1 MKLIKHGILLMLAL
15 CIFMLGANVIL
26 VQAIGDDE
34 IKAVSGANQIENY
47 DLKRV
52 LKIKNENEKDENN
65 YILHYEHKKTG
76 AQLICF
82 INLDY
87 DNLEIAYR
95 VPPEN
100 DNGIPH
106 ALEHCCF
113 DDMVIQPED
122 SIDVDFEAYTGKFG
136 LLFRTCFLNG
146 NFENL
151 NFLINSLKNNKIL
164 SNENIF
170 KKQVFNQIKSN
181 DGTILNRGRMFIE
194 MMQNDKYMHSVH
206 ADKIYNY
213 EIINH
218 GNKLKFE
225 PGGIPENIPN
235 CSYNDICDAYNKY
248 IHPSNSLIVIRS
260 KQFKDVMANLD
271 KDFLNYYD
279 KKNIDVDYKLP
290 QNNNGEFFQ
299 QYNVGGLKNIFSENY
314 DYCGVAIYPLKGVKN
329 NKISTFK
336 NLCNEINSKQFQNK
350 LIDMGYNE
358 LKAELCESIGC
369 LCLRVAVAG
378 NDVKNFDKDI
388 LNKNFERILK
398 DAINSYDNSYDSEK
412 TGFKNIAVDIFM
424 ASYVICG
431 DPFGDRFFTIK
442 DNEIIDCEED
452 PGIDKNLCLEVLK
465 PEKTV
470 LLKNDK
476 ITIYSE
482 NMDCRYQISFANN
495 DKEMIRLAMRILN
508 RGFVSKEL
516 QREGSVYRNMYTKSE
531 AHDERCCCFYSDEMV
546 AFDNITDF
554 FKNHF
559 NEKVKN
565 FVVSD
570 KLFNLVRKNI
580 ISNACYLEAVC
591 PPEYYGT
598 ESVVK
603 EEVFDKEYSLRN
615 PETKRDI
622 SQISKQE
629 IQDFIRTA
637 KFIGYAIVK

>member
-1 MKLIKHGILLMLAL
+1 MGE
-15 CIFMLGANVIL
+15 
-26 VQAIGDDE
+26 DE
-34 IKAVSGANQIENY
+34 IKAVSAANQVENY
-47 DLKRV
+47 NLKRV
-52 LKIKNENEKDENN
+52 LKIKNDKTKDENN

-76 AQLICF
+76 AQIICF

-87 DNLEIAYR
+87 DNLEITYR
-95 VPPEN
+95 VPSEN

-113 DDMVIQPED
+113 DSIMIQPED
-122 SIDVDFEAYTGKFG
+122 SVDVDFEAYTSKCG

-151 NFLINSLKNNKIL
+151 NFFIDSLKNNKIL

-181 DGTILNRGRMFIE
+181 DGTLLNRGRMFIE
-194 MMQNDKYMHSVH
+194 MMQSNQFTHSVH
-206 ADKIYNY
+206 MDKIYNY
-213 EIINH
+213 EIINQD
-218 GNKLKFE
+218 NKLKFE

-235 CSYNDICDAYNKY
+235 CSYNDVCDAYNKY

-260 KQFKDVMANLD
+260 TCFKDVMANLD
-271 KDFLNYYD
+271 KNFLNHYD

-290 QNNNGEFFQ
+290 KSDNCEFFQ
-299 QYNVGGLKNIFSENY
+299 QYNVGGLKSVFSENY
-314 DYCGVAIYPLKGVKN
+314 GYCGVAIYPLKGVKN

-336 NLCNEINSKQFQNK
+336 NLCNEINSKQFQSK
-350 LIDMGYNE
+350 LIDMGYSE
-358 LKAELCESIGC
+358 FKAEICESIEC
-369 LCLRVAVAG
+369 PCLRIAVGG
-378 NDVKNFDKDI
+378 NDVQNFDKDI
-388 LNKNFERILK
+388 LNKNFEKILK
-398 DAINSYDNSYDSEK
+398 DAINNYDNSYDSEK
-412 TGFKNIAVDIFM
+412 KNFKNIDVHIFM
-424 ASYVICG
+424 ATYIFCG

-442 DNEIIDCEED
+442 DNEIIDCEQN

-465 PEKTV
+465 PEKVV

-476 ITIYSE
+476 ITKNLE
-482 NMDCRYQISFANN
+482 NMDCRYQISFADN
-495 DKEMIRLAMRILN
+495 DKEMTRLAMRILN
-508 RGFVSKEL
+508 RGLISKEL
-516 QREGSVYRNMYTKSE
+516 QREGSIYRNMYTKSE

-546 AFDNITDF
+546 AFDNTTDF
-554 FKNHF
+554 FKNQF

-570 KLFNLVRKNI
+570 TLFNLVRKNI

-603 EEVFDKEYSLRN
+603 EEIFDKEYSSRKLK
-615 PETKRDI
+615 TKRDI

-629 IQDFIRTA
+629 IQNFIRTA